1 MNLSGGEKI
10 ANVGKVRDRLSNGEK
25 EFASLEEGEEAM
37 DKESENMVGS
47 FDEDDDEEII
57 IPVQDDSEEDG

>member
-1 MNLSGGEKI
+1 M
-10 ANVGKVRDRLSNGEK
+10 RLSNGEK

-37 DKESENMVGS
+37 DKESENMAGS
-47 FDEDDDEEII
+47 YEEDDDEEVI

>member
-10 ANVGKVRDRLSNGEK
+10 ANVAKVRDRLSNGEK

-37 DKESENMVGS
+37 DKESENMAGS
-47 FDEDDDEEII
+47 FEEDDDEVI
-57 IPVQDDSEEDG
+57 IPVQDGSEEDG